1 MDGSVRRFSLD
12 TWMLTLDS
20 VHWTRDA
27 GPWTLDP
34 GFWILDSGR
43 YILDAGLS
51 HWDCLWLFYRR
62 IIIQFLI
69 LLDFFFVRNRI
80 TLQTAILHCSEAPV
94 LNFFRKIMVVEYFF
108 WSNYRLTVQS
118 SNYMLKWFQQ
128 ECCLGSFPLRLFKSS
143 CPVPSIFGNFSRKYR
158 W

>member
-1 MDGSVRRFSLD
+1 MTDKVKRNQFNGPVYNGPLTRFPLSICTLYFTILVHFFLAYRNCWTMDGSVRRFSLD

-20 VHWTRDA
+20 GHWTRDA

-51 HWDCLWLFYRR
+51 HWDCLWLFYWR

-69 LLDFFFVRNRI
+69 LLDFFLWEI
-80 TLQTAILHCSEAPV
+80 ELHYKQLSYTAQKHLS
-94 LNFFRKIMVVEYFF
+94 
-108 WSNYRLTVQS
+108 
-118 SNYMLKWFQQ
+118 
-128 ECCLGSFPLRLFKSS
+128 
-143 CPVPSIFGNFSRKYR
+143 
-158 W
+158 